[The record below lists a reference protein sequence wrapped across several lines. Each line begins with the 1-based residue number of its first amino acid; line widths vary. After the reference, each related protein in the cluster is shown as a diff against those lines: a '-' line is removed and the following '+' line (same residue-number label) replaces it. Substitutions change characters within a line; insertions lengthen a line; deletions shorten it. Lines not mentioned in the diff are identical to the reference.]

1 MLQAHSSIK
10 KACMVAGTPHCRL
23 LPARPELD
31 YALDPADLSAAI
43 EEDIA
48 SGLIPF
54 YLVGTIGSTS
64 SCAVDPIAEL
74 AAVAQKHSMWYG
86 DACHQAVF
94 TAHACTYVRS
104 AV

>member
-23 LPARPELD
+23 LPARPELE

-48 SGLIPF
+48 LGLIPF

-74 AAVAQKHSMWYG
+74 AAIAQKHSMWYG
-86 DACHQAVF
+86 TACH
-94 TAHACTYVRS
+94 
-104 AV
+104 

>member
-23 LPARPELD
+23 IPARPELD

-43 EEDIA
+43 QEDIA

-64 SCAVDPIAEL
+64 SCAVDPIADL
-74 AAVAQKHSMWYG
+74 AAIARKHSMWYEN
-86 DACHQAVF
+86 ACL
-94 TAHACTYVRS
+94 
-104 AV
+104 

>member
-10 KACMVAGTPHCRL
+10 KACMVAGTTHCRL
-23 LPARPELD
+23 ILARPELD

-43 EEDIA
+43 DKDIA

-64 SCAVDPIAEL
+64 SCAVDPIADL
-74 AAVAQKHSMWYG
+74 AAIARKHSMWYEN
-86 DACHQAVF
+86 ACL
-94 TAHACTYVRS
+94 
-104 AV
+104 

>member
-23 LPARPELD
+23 ISARPELD

-43 EEDIA
+43 DEDVA
-48 SGLIPF
+48 LGLIPF

-74 AAVAQKHSMWYG
+74 AVIARMHNMWYG
-86 DACHQAVF
+86 NACL
-94 TAHACTYVRS
+94 
-104 AV
+104 